1 MSLVNCANFYNF
13 WNAAAPVFDFP
24 LCNKK
29 NKKARLPQCVRVS
42 CWDLILQSVPRSPLS
57 VLSLPQKICIIESPA
72 IAIVVTVFALF
83 YIWELCQVFFL
94 AWRGFFPVRN
104 LINQP
109 STLAFRSVWS
119 PALWSKRDHQ
129 QWNHK
134 TPSGKKLI
142 TPAKI
147 GEQSSLGL

>member
-1 MSLVNCANFYNF
+1 MRQRLSSTFHFVIKKIKKRDFRSVCESLAGIWSSNLY
-13 WNAAAPVFDFP
+13 
-24 LCNKK
+24 
-29 NKKARLPQCVRVS
+29 R
-42 CWDLILQSVPRSPLS
+42 DLPLS